1 MLLNI
6 SPESWWGLKTLV
18 KSVKDDPTLIKHLI
32 ALYDSE
38 INYADA
44 HVGMLME
51 KLSLDEET
59 LVVITSDHGEE
70 FLEHGETGHGHNL
83 YQQSLHVPLIVKL
96 PRKQIERSTLRR
108 PMSLINVM
116 PTILEIA
123 GLDAPPT
130 ATGVPFR
137 EEDGL
142 FSWIK
147 KKLSG
152 ADEDYIYAE
161 LDTMATLKAVIAP
174 PWKYIYNRRDKTGQ
188 LYNIISDPLE
198 LNDRSLVETGE
209 CDRLKKELLRWADT
223 TKRYPAKR
231 YDVELS
237 PEEKEKLK
245 GLGYLQ

>member
-1 MLLNI
+1 
-6 SPESWWGLKTLV
+6 
-18 KSVKDDPTLIKHLI
+18 
-32 ALYDSE
+32 
-38 INYADA
+38 
-44 HVGMLME
+44 
-51 KLSLDEET
+51 
-59 LVVITSDHGEE
+59 
-70 FLEHGETGHGHNL
+70 
-83 YQQSLHVPLIVKL
+83 
-96 PRKQIERSTLRR
+96 
-108 PMSLINVM
+108 M

-123 GLDAPPT
+123 GLDAPAT
-130 ATGVPFR
+130 AMGVSFR
-137 EEDGL
+137 EMDGL

-147 KKLSG
+147 KKLTA

-161 LDTMATLKAVIAP
+161 LDTMTTLKAVIAP

-198 LNDRSLVETGE
+198 LNDRAQVETGE
-209 CDRLKKELLRWADT
+209 SDRLKNELLRWADT